1 MTSPNTESKVAT
13 TGKKKKKKNSRRII
27 IENKASKP
35 QKGLAMFA
43 SEMFM

>member
-13 TGKKKKKKNSRRII
+13 TGKKKKKKSRRII
-27 IENKASKP
+27 IKNKASKP